1 MQGPFYQ
8 IAVQGLTLL
17 TFQLTSQVASDNLN
31 VTTISVCLPAKLACG
46 NRKPRAKT
54 EFLKVCG

>member
-46 NRKPRAKT
+46 NRKP
-54 EFLKVCG
+54 